1 MFKNN
6 NLKSVVKK
14 MQQGGLTVFA
24 PEPNQYRAPVPGID
38 PNIYRFNPMA
48 TFDVSPLVEMQKQ
61 QQAADIQRQNAALAR
76 EKMMHQAMMQDRK
89 MAMEQEKEMFSMFFG
104 NHAKSGGQPTD
115 AGGNILYTNND
126 PSTSARFSPLFKSY
140 NEKKMKMFDD
150 ILQVKSLPYDTKN
163 RANVLARLYQE
174 YTELQKSVPTTAEME
189 VDSRLYNRIM
199 ELVSKPQ
206 DNMRVNLPMLNEYIA
221 NRSAYYRNEPGSD
234 KLYSLGQQPA
244 GLMYDYTAGRKA
256 FDEAMLKL
264 NSPQEMGSTENV
276 GANNIISQQ
285 TQKIILPT
293 EEAAAK
299 LADLVLANPTLRAYI
314 QDTYNMKLFSLSPDD
329 PLAKDDK
336 QTLINTIKPL
346 ISYDDQLQTFGL
358 STTSKYVGQGP
369 SPKAD
374 PVKAKEEST
383 SVLSTFSSS
392 YYNDNGAMRSDIPQS
407 EIGKAASALTLAY
420 ANVYGDDSKAN
431 ETRTKLDR
439 ASYEFLQAGGNFN
452 DPEQLKL
459 LQSIYSEMINDP
471 DYKLSGDN
479 LTNFR
484 ASLSSLIPG
493 EYSPSTNPLMLGLPM
508 VNPESVDA
516 PGSATSTPDT
526 SSTNT
531 SATDLAKMV
540 GGQ

>member
-1 MFKNN
+1 MTKMDTYSQFISKSRYSRYLPEKRRRENWNETVARYFNFMEDHLLKNN
-6 NLKSVVKK
+6 NYA
-14 MQQGGLTVFA
+14 LT
-24 PEPNQYRAPVPGID
+24 RD
-38 PNIYRFNPMA
+38 
-48 TFDVSPLVEMQKQ
+48 L
-61 QQAADIQRQNAALAR
+61 
-76 EKMMHQAMMQDRK
+76 
-89 MAMEQEKEMFSMFFG
+89 
-104 NHAKSGGQPTD
+104 
-115 AGGNILYTNND
+115 
-126 PSTSARFSPLFKSY
+126 
-140 NEKKMKMFDD
+140 
-150 ILQVKSLPYDTKN
+150 
-163 RANVLARLYQE
+163 
-174 YTELQKSVPTTAEME
+174 
-189 VDSRLYNRIM
+189 
-199 ELVSKPQ
+199 
-206 DNMRVNLPMLNEYIA
+206 
-221 NRSAYYRNEPGSD
+221 RNELEQAVLNLDVMPSMR
-234 KLYSLGQQPA
+234 A
-244 GLMYDYTAGRKA
+244 IMTAGKALERDNTAGYNCSYLPIDDPKA

-383 SVLSTFSSS
+383 SVLSTFSSN

-484 ASLSSLIPG
+484 ASLSSLIPQG
-493 EYSPSTNPLMLGLPM
+493 ETYPQSTNPLMLGTRM